1 MPTQSNQ
8 TTCMIWKCID
18 GIDCYGTTIY
28 YAKSYRSIVAASIGS
43 GSCIMPKKVKI
54 VRVAKPDGK
63 ILEFGTPIHVK
74 DILTNYPAYG
84 VGVSKKVT
92 EPLSADHELKSG
104 RMYYLLPSLRS
115 PPNLASLRSAETD
128 GGIKRIK
135 VIITKQQL
143 ERLVNKQISVED
155 ILSEVQTFG
164 VKFLDNRKPKLDS
177 IPEENE

>member
-1 MPTQSNQ
+1 MGNCVVLYKPS
-8 TTCMIWKCID
+8 
-18 GIDCYGTTIY
+18 
-28 YAKSYRSIVAASIGS
+28 S
-43 GSCIMPKKVKI
+43 GFCIMPKKVKI

-63 ILEFGTPIHVK
+63 ILEFGPPIHVK

-84 VGVSKKVT
+84 VGVSKKIT
-92 EPLSADHELKSG
+92 EPLSPDHELKSG
-104 RMYYLLPSLRS
+104 RLYYLLPSLRS
-115 PPNLASLRSAETD
+115 PSNLASLRNSETD

-155 ILSEVQTFG
+155 ILSEVQTVG
-164 VKFLDNRKPKLDS
+164 VKFLNNRKSKLDS